1 LKVRDV
7 EGALPFKY
15 NRSFLV
21 AQELKPK
28 MSKAPKIRE
37 IYVLIFTAVLVWI
50 ANITFLIFL

>member
-1 LKVRDV
+1 LKDSDV

-37 IYVLIFTAVLVWI
+37 IYVLIFTAVLVWMQI
-50 ANITFLIFL
+50 